1 VKRYYFAFYSSVFV
15 CTLFLF
21 NSCKKINEPTTIGG
35 NLIPAVDNINTFE
48 AFLDANT
55 VNKFFDD
62 STKLSSAQQVALGY
76 IDDPKFGSTKAD
88 IYFNVAPAITN
99 SNPFKHKDSVISI
112 DSVVLSLAYTSYYG
126 DTDATQTVK
135 VFEISQ
141 SSEFTDTTL
150 YRFDRQPDFPT
161 TGPELGSKS
170 FTIKQLKD
178 SVRVITK
185 NDSTVRAANVI
196 RIPLSNLIGERF
208 KLYDT
213 STSSIGGFRNDSA
226 FYRLFRGLAVQSNT
240 GGKALAY
247 INLRDQ
253 AKTKLTVYF
262 KARNGNKTDT
272 SAADFFHLTNG
283 QANIIK
289 RVTAGTAYETNVRS
303 GAGEKIYLQ
312 PTPGEKGS
320 YGGIKIPALNIF
332 ENSIIHRAELIV
344 SRVDVVTPS
353 EDVFSVPPRI
363 YLDRKKGVGDSTA
376 IFDKDLIDLSGNL
389 NPLFG
394 GSLGADGKYRFNITR
409 YVQDVVTGRERND
422 SLRLFAPLQVSYRST
437 GSAPSASIPV
447 NSQVASGRVIV
458 GGGAHPDSAMRMRLR
473 VIYSKIR

>member
-1 VKRYYFAFYSSVFV
+1 
-15 CTLFLF
+15 
-21 NSCKKINEPTTIGG
+21 
-35 NLIPAVDNINTFE
+35 
-48 AFLDANT
+48 
-55 VNKFFDD
+55 
-62 STKLSSAQQVALGY
+62 
-76 IDDPKFGSTKAD
+76 
-88 IYFNVAPAITN
+88 
-99 SNPFKHKDSVISI
+99 
-112 DSVVLSLAYTSYYG
+112 
-126 DTDATQTVK
+126 
-135 VFEISQ
+135 
-141 SSEFTDTTL
+141 
-150 YRFDRQPDFPT
+150 
-161 TGPELGSKS
+161 
-170 FTIKQLKD
+170 
-178 SVRVITK
+178 
-185 NDSTVRAANVI
+185 
-196 RIPLSNLIGERF
+196 
-208 KLYDT
+208 
-213 STSSIGGFRNDSA
+213 
-226 FYRLFRGLAVQSNT
+226 VQSNT

-344 SRVDVVTPS
+344 SRVDVVTPA

-473 VIYSKIR
+473 IIYSKIR